1 MKYVIAYT
9 YTGFATI
16 EAENEA
22 SAAEL
27 FNRMNLSQI
36 DEISDGDTIFINS
49 IYEDE
54 DE

>member
-1 MKYVIAYT
+1 MKYSIAYT
-9 YTGFATI
+9 YKGFAII

-27 FNRMNLSQI
+27 FNRMSLTQI
-36 DEISDGDTIFINS
+36 EEHSEGDMLFIDS
-49 IYEDE
+49 IYEDK

>member
-1 MKYVIAYT
+1 MKYAIAYT

-22 SAAEL
+22 DAAEL
-27 FNRMNLSQI
+27 FNRMSLAEVDEVSYGDAFFI
-36 DEISDGDTIFINS
+36 DS

>member
-27 FNRMNLSQI
+27 FNRMSLAQI
-36 DEISDGDTIFINS
+36 SEISDGNLLFIES
-49 IYEDE
+49 IEEKRDE
-54 DE
+54 

>member
-22 SAAEL
+22 DAAERL
-27 FNRMNLSQI
+27 HKMNLAQISEITDGNLLFIESI
-36 DEISDGDTIFINS
+36 DE
-49 IYEDE
+49 ERDE
-54 DE
+54 

>member
-9 YTGFATI
+9 YTCFATI
-16 EAENEA
+16 ETENEA

-27 FNRMNLSQI
+27 FNRMSLAQI
-36 DEISDGDTIFINS
+36 EEHSEGDTIFINS
-49 IYEDE
+49 IYEDR

>member
-27 FNRMNLSQI
+27 FNQMSLAQI
-36 DEISDGDTIFINS
+36 EEYSEGDMLFIDS
-49 IYEDE
+49 IYEDK
-54 DE
+54 DD

>member
-27 FNRMNLSQI
+27 FNRMSLAQI
-36 DEISDGDTIFINS
+36 DEISDGDTIFIDS
-49 IYEDE
+49 IYEDK

>member
-16 EAENEA
+16 EAENEV

-27 FNRMNLSQI
+27 FNRMSLAQI
-36 DEISDGDTIFINS
+36 DEVSDGDTIFIDS
-49 IYEDE
+49 IYEEDDE
-54 DE
+54 